1 MSEPF
6 VSPLLAGPP
15 FCPDPSPSPLPAA
28 YGWVALAPQ
37 GALRV
42 EGSSGHACPPGSP
55 GQIGLRLIAPLPP
68 RTPSP
73 PRTPCTTPRGAH
85 PRLGCMQGGENR
97 GSRDPGVPQ
106 RASLFSKP
114 KGGLRPAPFQP
125 LPGALATA
133 SLRRLATSG
142 SAHRGVRFFLRH
154 LVSGC
159 GDKPGVGGGC
169 RSPGR
174 EGVARGGS
182 RCPAG
187 PDLLLGRCAPDSRG
201 SRDWRLEAVR
211 HFRPESPGRG
221 VGIWPSQA
229 SGFQAMAEDVPL
241 GAQMAGDE
249 AAKLCALARR
259 STPALGAQ
267 LYLFSPL
274 TFLLRALG
282 DGLCSPCPGACP
294 GPAATLDP

>member
-42 EGSSGHACPPGSP
+42 EGSSGRACPPGSP

-159 GDKPGVGGGC
+159 GDKPGVGGG
-169 RSPGR
+169 
-174 EGVARGGS
+174 VA
-182 RCPAG
+182 
-187 PDLLLGRCAPDSRG
+187 LLGEKALLGVGPGVRQVQTCCWGAAHLI
-201 SRDWRLEAVR
+201 LEAVGTGGWR
-211 HFRPESPGRG
+211 RS
-221 VGIWPSQA
+221 GISDQ
-229 SGFQAMAEDVPL
+229 SHL
-241 GAQMAGDE
+241 GAELGSGRPRRRASRLWQRT
-249 AAKLCALARR
+249 CPWARR
-259 STPALGAQ
+259 WREMRRPNSAPLRGGAHQ
-267 LYLFSPL
+267 L
-274 TFLLRALG
+274 
-282 DGLCSPCPGACP
+282 
-294 GPAATLDP
+294 